1 MNAREDAPVTHL
13 EYLLT
18 AYLFESLSE
27 AGRREVEEHLGRCP
41 ACRRELEEL
50 RATLGMVRDV
60 IAPGSAPALAQE
72 RLEAILSTRPSR
84 GFAGVGLERWGDLG
98 HWASQHRRALAAAA
112 VALISLGIFAFA
124 ILQSGLKARKGGVDL
139 ASAPPEISTPFEL
152 ADGQLLRY
160 RERSRRC
167 GSHQLTCRPFLPAA
181 PRCWARESR
190 AQRAG
195 GFPALPPRR

>member
-60 IAPGSAPALAQE
+60 IAPGGEASPEGEAQSAPVATGSSAGT
-72 RLEAILSTRPSR
+72 SSSR
-84 GFAGVGLERWGDLG
+84 ATWSGSRTAGRRRCTLGPRTPRAGF
-98 HWASQHRRALAAAA
+98 AAAA
-112 VALISLGIFAFA
+112 CSRI
-124 ILQSGLKARKGGVDL
+124 RK
-139 ASAPPEISTPFEL
+139 
-152 ADGQLLRY
+152 R
-160 RERSRRC
+160 
-167 GSHQLTCRPFLPAA
+167 
-181 PRCWARESR
+181 
-190 AQRAG
+190 
-195 GFPALPPRR
+195 